1 MHGVLQEL
9 EQFEHMLNVVKME
22 AEGVLLDGVEE
33 STVDAVPQRNVG
45 VDRGCAEL
53 RYSTHA
59 CHGFGVF
66 EPEKRILSRVRF
78 DLLQVLNLVLV
89 DENPDDSEVK
99 VQVAHHLSP

>member
-1 MHGVLQEL
+1 
-9 EQFEHMLNVVKME
+9 MLNVVKME

-33 STVDAVPQRNVG
+33 STVDAVPQRNIR
-45 VDRGCAEL
+45 VDRSCAEL
-53 RYSTHA
+53 LQSTHA
-59 CHGFGVF
+59 GHGFGVF
-66 EPEKRILSRVRF
+66 KPEQQMLSRVGL